1 MVLTGGQIGRRY
13 YASTTLMWSPDYNM
27 EPQPSVVTNRLD
39 VVQSKALRII
49 ANTFITTPTDSI
61 QVELGVMPLSLL
73 RMKLCFNYWAKVK
86 NITPQNP
93 VNALIPQLTPTIGQ
107 KCKSTEGVGDSFITR
122 MSKLA
127 IACNTDQITLS
138 IDQIHFQSPWFIPQ
152 PKVSF
157 KLREEV
163 LKTDYPPF
171 RNVIFRAAAN
181 DVYNSFV
188 HIYTDG
194 SKDPDTGKTGMA
206 FYVEP
211 LPPMKSFIGIAR
223 LNDNVSVYATE
234 LYSMH

>member
-127 IACNTDQITLS
+127 IACNTD
-138 IDQIHFQSPWFIPQ
+138 
-152 PKVSF
+152 
-157 KLREEV
+157 
-163 LKTDYPPF
+163 
-171 RNVIFRAAAN
+171 
-181 DVYNSFV
+181 
-188 HIYTDG
+188 
-194 SKDPDTGKTGMA
+194 
-206 FYVEP
+206 
-211 LPPMKSFIGIAR
+211 
-223 LNDNVSVYATE
+223 
-234 LYSMH
+234 